1 MLKAGLMEIE
11 ISKRIGTDVLREME
25 QVMEMDLVLT
35 TIEGA
40 EKKATGF
47 DNKEIEWGG
56 VQLQYNM
63 KQ

>member
-1 MLKAGLMEIE
+1 
-11 ISKRIGTDVLREME
+11 
-25 QVMEMDLVLT
+25 MEMDLILT

-47 DNKEIEWGG
+47 DNKEIEWAG
-56 VQLQYNM
+56 VQLQYNI